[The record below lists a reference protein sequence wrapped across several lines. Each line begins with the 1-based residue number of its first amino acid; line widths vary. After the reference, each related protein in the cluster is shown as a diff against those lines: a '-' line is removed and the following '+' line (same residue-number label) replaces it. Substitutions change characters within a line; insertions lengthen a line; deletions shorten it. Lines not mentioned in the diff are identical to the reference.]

1 MQSLVFNFLDELLF
15 IFSTELFTCKQ
26 LTITELDRDSW
37 KVRAEGYASL
47 LQQNQQLCNYQVPE
61 SSAAIASMMRHYT
74 GGFMQYIISQLIA
87 CCLKHMP
94 GHLYQ

>member
-26 LTITELDRDSW
+26 LTITELDRENW

-47 LQQNQQLCNYQVPE
+47 LQIQNTFTIATSLSPVGQLQV
-61 SSAAIASMMRHYT
+61 
-74 GGFMQYIISQLIA
+74 
-87 CCLKHMP
+87 
-94 GHLYQ
+94 